1 MQGSPYLGLEV
12 TRGMGAGE
20 SWVSLYMSTIVL
32 CGLGVA
38 LGGRRSRIEEPGS
51 SEVDLMWEKGMEE
64 ASTQALRAIPPPSP
78 CQAREEP
85 ECSEYYSE
93 YCEIVCC
100 GLPSPTAVHF
110 PERSSCLVSGF
121 LWQSLK

>member
-20 SWVSLYMSTIVL
+20 SWVSLYMSTILL
-32 CGLGVA
+32 CGLEVA
-38 LGGRRSRIEEPGS
+38 LGGGRSRIEGRGS
-51 SEVDLMWEKGMEE
+51 SEVDLMWEKGTEE
-64 ASTQALRAIPPPSP
+64 AITQALRATPPPSP

-85 ECSEYYSE
+85 ECSEYYST

-100 GLPSPTAVHF
+100 GLWNAIPRHSPPPPQYIF
-110 PERSSCLVSGF
+110 
-121 LWQSLK
+121 QSAHHAL